1 VRQQAL
7 EEVPMTMVGAFDI
20 HRRQLTYELVD
31 VDSGEVQR
39 GRVESPTRHSL
50 RAWLADRPV
59 LPSAVAF
66 EGCTG
71 WRFVAEELTA
81 AGVEAWM
88 GDPAELA
95 GRRGPKRR
103 AKTDR
108 SDAHLLVTQLLGDH
122 YPRAWVPP
130 PEMLEARTLGRAHLT
145 LADERRAW
153 RQRLHALFFHHGLP
167 EPPDLRTRAGRDW
180 IAELALPP
188 GSAQLLDT
196 GVAIIDA
203 LEVQLHTVDGALS
216 EYQRWPGPA
225 ALRPE
230 YGIGPLLSVVIW
242 AELGDCRRFS
252 SSDDSVRYAGIDVTV
267 YNSDRHRAPGHLS
280 RQGPAVLRWAL
291 FEAALHAHAPASPDH
306 AYYLDAKARLGH
318 KRATIAVARKLLRR
332 CHHRLRALGDDV
344 LTAG

>member
-1 VRQQAL
+1 
-7 EEVPMTMVGAFDI
+7 
-20 HRRQLTYELVD
+20 

-39 GRVESPTRHSL
+39 GRVETPTRQSL
-50 RAWLADRPV
+50 RAWLAERPV

-71 WRFVAEELTA
+71 WRFVAEELAA

-95 GRRGPKRR
+95 SRRGPKRR

-108 SDAHLLVTQLLGDH
+108 SDAHLLVTQLLGDT
-122 YPRAWVPP
+122 YPRAWIPP
-130 PEMLEARTLGRAHLT
+130 PDMLEARTLGRAHLT
-145 LADERRAW
+145 LTDQRRAW

-167 EPPDLRTRAGRDW
+167 QPPDLRTRAGRAWLD
-180 IAELALPP
+180 ALVLPS
-188 GSAQLLDT
+188 GSAQLLRT
-196 GVAIIDA
+196 GVAIIEA
-203 LEVQLHTVDGALS
+203 LEVELDTIDGALS
-216 EYQRWPGPA
+216 GYQGWPGPA

-252 SSDDSVRYAGIDVTV
+252 SSDDAVRYAGIDVSV
-267 YNSDRHRAPGHLS
+267 YSSDSHRAPGHLS

-291 FEAALHAHAPASPDH
+291 YEAALHAHAPASPDH
-306 AYYLDAKARLGH
+306 AYYLEASHRLGH

-332 CHHRLRALGDDV
+332 CHHRLRCLGDDV
-344 LTAG
+344 VAPG